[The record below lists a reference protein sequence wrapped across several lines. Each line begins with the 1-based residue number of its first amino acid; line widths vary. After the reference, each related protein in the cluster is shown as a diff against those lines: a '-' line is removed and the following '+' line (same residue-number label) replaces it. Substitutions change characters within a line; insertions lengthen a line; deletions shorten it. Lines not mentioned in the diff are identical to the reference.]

1 MTVIAI
7 DGPSGVGKSSVSR
20 EVARRL
26 GYGYLDTGA
35 MYRAMAWLCLS
46 RGVTDAGDVVEQV
59 RGADLE
65 ISTDPDV
72 REISVDGIDV
82 TEEIRS
88 AEVSTN
94 VQVVSAVQD
103 ARDELIQM
111 QRDVIAATAPGI
123 VVEGRDI
130 TTVVSPDAPVRILMT
145 ADEAVR
151 IARRAKENT
160 GGADAAAI
168 AATRAQ
174 IADRDVKDSATTSF
188 LTASDGVHTLDTT
201 HITFEESVAAV
212 LGLVEA
218 AQSAQAAAGEQGT
231 DNG

>member
-174 IADRDVKDSATTSF
+174 IADRDAKDSATTSF